1 MNFAQFLQE
10 NAQQEQAPQEA
21 QQAQEALPV
30 DYIAVK
36 MDADSLLSLK
46 AQAAAAIDTG
56 ATPAQLLVLIIGALF
71 GKSSPQAAA
80 VAGMIE
86 AEKHPGGHEMAIAGL
101 RQRKRLLRQQ
111 QKQQEAQLKAIGAEI
126 EAANRA
132 ENELFAAQGAA
143 AELDRGLI
151 ETAAFCKALPGTTP
165 QPEMIAAAG
174 ELFTRHKGNPAA
186 MGLLYG
192 SLADIGRSAYTA
204 GGFDLVQLQ
213 QLADLRAQI
222 LATISPGAAGT
233 R

>member
-21 QQAQEALPV
+21 QQTQEALPV

-132 ENELFAAQGAA
+132 EGEIIAARGAA
-143 AELDRGLI
+143 AALDSGLI
-151 ETAAFCKALPGTTP
+151 ETAAFCKALPGTEAN
-165 QPEMIAAAG
+165 PEILAAA
-174 ELFTRHKGNPAA
+174 EQLFTRHKGNPAA

-192 SLADIGRSAYTA
+192 SLAEIGRTIYAA
-204 GGFDLVQLQ
+204 GGFDLVQAQ

-222 LATISPGAAGT
+222 LAAIQ
-233 R
+233 